1 MKTLPYRLAAL
12 CALLLIAL
20 PAMAQRVKYEAN
32 GQADALAD
40 NLMLVEAAVIRDV
53 TGLAP
58 SSMGQVVFFRSDRP
72 AGDAPELLVREG
84 DADLHVLPSGGF
96 FVAVVPPGT
105 HQYSVNGQAL
115 SLDVEAGHCYY
126 VRAADNGGRSR
137 LAASNAMV
145 FLNAAGSRPLPRL

>member
-84 DADLHVLPSGGF
+84 DADLHALPSGGY

-105 HQYSVNGQAL
+105 HHYSVNGQTL
-115 SLDVEAGHCYY
+115 SVDVEAGHCYY
-126 VRAADNGGRSR
+126 LRAADSGGRSR
-137 LAASNAMV
+137 LTTSNAMV
-145 FLNAAGSRPLPRL
+145 FLNATGSRPLPRL